1 LVLARAAHSGPKFT
15 INSAPKFTS
24 NSAPKFTSNSALH
37 ARRQSHHH
45 SPRLTSFLL
54 PSRLPISSAKGRS
67 RPAPASPRAAQHRPG
82 TTSSSSTDS
91 MPRIYPILLAPP
103 DPFNVAPGQATNPWR
118 RGWLSRRCA
127 RASVG
132 SCSALRRDRQT
143 ASRAW
148 PMQLGVRSCHRLSAG
163 ENSCRSALLFL
174 TVSLQVEVLCV
185 LIKRGKKLVLWCLGN

>member
-91 MPRIYPILLAPP
+91 MPRNRPFDAPRRTLAAIYPILVVAPP

-127 RASVG
+127 RASWLVRARRSVEISRPRRARG
-132 SCSALRRDRQT
+132 RCSWVCAQAT
-143 ASRAW
+143 VC
-148 PMQLGVRSCHRLSAG
+148 PQVRTVVAPLCFSLLCHCKWR
-163 ENSCRSALLFL
+163 CF
-174 TVSLQVEVLCV
+174 VC
-185 LIKRGKKLVLWCLGN
+185 